1 MLYVMLGLLLAVAF
15 GLVLLITKAEID
27 DDKAK
32 PLTSD
37 TKLSE
42 G

>member
-1 MLYVMLGLLLAVAF
+1 MLYVMLGLLLAVAL
-15 GLVLLITKAEID
+15 GLALLITKAEID

-42 G
+42 R